1 MIEDVFTCCGQH
13 TSAGG
18 RFIQRA
24 RVQRGVWGVVHP
36 GLHVQNGTGLK
47 YRRHVDLKTSL
58 RMLHEYVISTT
69 ITNCRVLTVYE
80 IYNIHFLSALSLSK

>member
-1 MIEDVFTCCGQH
+1 MIKDVFTCCGQH

-18 RFIQRA
+18 RFIQRT

-47 YRRHVDLKTSL
+47 
-58 RMLHEYVISTT
+58 
-69 ITNCRVLTVYE
+69 
-80 IYNIHFLSALSLSK
+80 